1 MFQHHPNEYI
11 LALRP
16 YARATMQRDIHLIR
30 KLLSEIERNNA
41 TMMSPPDVPGYP
53 PEVVGHH
60 LGLLDQGGFLEVT
73 GEPTDSPSGPKF
85 VIKDLTWEG
94 HELANVLLN
103 EGVWREM
110 TTKLTQDELN
120 SVPLDI
126 LEQSGRDLIR
136 KWTSSKLG
144 L

>member
-11 LALRP
+11 LAIRP

-41 TMMSPPDVPGYP
+41 TMMSHPDVPGYP